1 MTIIIIKPFAAMLQQ
16 IIIIIIII
24 INETKMK
31 VFFWST
37 FNLNRKLISKKLIKR
52 QLLEVSY
59 LILKLQRTD
68 VINSV

>member
-1 MTIIIIKPFAAMLQQ
+1 MIIIIIKPFAAMLQQ
-16 IIIIIIII
+16 IIII
-24 INETKMK
+24 NETKMN

-52 QLLEVSY
+52 QLLEASY

>member
-1 MTIIIIKPFAAMLQQ
+1 MIIIIIKPFAAMLQQ
-16 IIIIIIII
+16 IIII

>member
-16 IIIIIIII
+16 IIIIIII

>member
-1 MTIIIIKPFAAMLQQ
+1 MIIIIIQPFAAMLQQ
-16 IIIIIIII
+16 IIII

-52 QLLEVSY
+52 QLLEASY

>member
-1 MTIIIIKPFAAMLQQ
+1 MIIIIIKPFAAMLQQ
-16 IIIIIIII
+16 IIIIIII
-24 INETKMK
+24 NETKMN

-52 QLLEVSY
+52 QLLEASY

>member
-1 MTIIIIKPFAAMLQQ
+1 MIIIIIKPFAAMLQQ
-16 IIIIIIII
+16 IIIIII

-52 QLLEVSY
+52 QLLEASY

>member
-1 MTIIIIKPFAAMLQQ
+1 MIIIIIKPFAAMLQQ
-16 IIIIIIII
+16 IIIIIII
-24 INETKMK
+24 NETKMN